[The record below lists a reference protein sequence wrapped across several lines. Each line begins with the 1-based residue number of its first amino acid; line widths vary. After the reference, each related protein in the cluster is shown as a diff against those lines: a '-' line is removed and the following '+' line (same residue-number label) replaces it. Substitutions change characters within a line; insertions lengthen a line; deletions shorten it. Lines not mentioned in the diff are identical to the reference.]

1 MDDDLKKAESHITS
15 AAAFVE
21 GGIQDACDDACSIC
35 LEAFCESDPST
46 LTSCKHD
53 FHLQCILEWHQR
65 SSNCPMCWQPLS
77 LKDPTS
83 QELLEAV
90 EQERNFRFNQARNA
104 TVFRRPTLLT
114 TGMSES
120 ELEERIIQHLA
131 AAAAMG
137 RGHHFGQREGS
148 RNRPSSHGRPHLL
161 VFSTHC
167 DPSPTAAVSASVA
180 PAEPDSGQAIA
191 DPSVPVTAVR
201 SGTAQLSP
209 HLSSDQSNQLS
220 ASSSRYVRPQTF
232 KQGISVGDRSSSSP
246 SLTENQD
253 TAGPS
258 DLQSLSDSWKSRFN
272 SMSMK
277 YRESISKST
286 RGWKERLF
294 SRSTSMADI
303 GSEVRREVNAGIANV
318 SRMMERLETR
328 ENQTDNNIL
337 DPSNAEQTHNDN
349 MHFIFASSWL
359 TIFKYDMR
367 GGGRQQEQQQLR
379 LNHKRGDDVTILFI
393 VCKHVLNVEH
403 SLKFGTK

>member
-1 MDDDLKKAESHITS
+1 MDDELKKGESHITS

-35 LEAFCESDPST
+35 LEAFCDSDPST
-46 LTSCKHD
+46 LTSCRHE

-90 EQERNFRFNQARNA
+90 EQERTIRFNQARNA
-104 TVFRRPTLLT
+104 TMFRRPTLLT

-148 RNRPSSHGRPHLL
+148 RNRPSPHGRPHFL
-161 VFSTHC
+161 VFSSHP
-167 DPSPTAAVSASVA
+167 DPSPTAA
-180 PAEPDSGQAIA
+180 AESDSRQAIA
-191 DPSVPVTAVR
+191 DPSVPITPVR
-201 SGTAQLSP
+201 HETAQFLP
-209 HLSSDQSNQLS
+209 HLSSGQSNQLS
-220 ASSSRYVRPQTF
+220 ASSSRYVRPQTV
-232 KQGISVGDRSSSSP
+232 KQEISVGDSSSGP
-246 SLTENQD
+246 SLTENED
-253 TAGPS
+253 TEGPS
-258 DLQSLSDSWKSRFN
+258 DLLHSLSESWKSRFN

-294 SRSTSMADI
+294 SRSTSM
-303 GSEVRREVNAGIANV
+303 GQ
-318 SRMMERLETR
+318 LETR
-328 ENQTDNNIL
+328 ENNTDNNI
-337 DPSNAEQTHNDN
+337 PSNVEQRHNDDMVAHN
-349 MHFIFASSWL
+349 GSRLNGNNSTTSSASSA
-359 TIFKYDMR
+359 R
-367 GGGRQQEQQQLR
+367 
-379 LNHKRGDDVTILFI
+379 N
-393 VCKHVLNVEH
+393 
-403 SLKFGTK
+403 

>member
-1 MDDDLKKAESHITS
+1 MDDELKKVESHITS

-46 LTSCKHD
+46 LTSCRHE

-90 EQERNFRFNQARNA
+90 EQERNIRFNQARNA
-104 TVFRRPTLLT
+104 TLFRRPTLLT

-137 RGHHFGQREGS
+137 RGRHFGQREGS
-148 RNRPSSHGRPHLL
+148 RNRSSSHGRPHFL
-161 VFSTHC
+161 VFSSHP
-167 DPSPTAAVSASVA
+167 DPSPTAA
-180 PAEPDSGQAIA
+180 AESDSRQAIA
-191 DPSVPVTAVR
+191 DPSVPTTPVC
-201 SGTAQLSP
+201 SETAQFLP
-209 HLSSDQSNQLS
+209 HLSSGQSNQLS
-220 ASSSRYVRPQTF
+220 ASSSRYVRPQTV
-232 KQGISVGDRSSSSP
+232 KQEISVGDRSSSSS

-253 TAGPS
+253 TEGPS
-258 DLQSLSDSWKSRFN
+258 DLHSLSESWKSRFN

-277 YRESISKST
+277 YRESITKST

-303 GSEVRREVNAGIANV
+303 GSEVRREDNAGTANV
-318 SRMMERLETR
+318 SRMMEHLETQ
-328 ENQTDNNIL
+328 ENQTDNNI
-337 DPSNAEQTHNDN
+337 PSNAEQRHNDN
-349 MHFIFASSWL
+349 MVAHNESRLNGNNSTTSSASSA
-359 TIFKYDMR
+359 R
-367 GGGRQQEQQQLR
+367 NE
-379 LNHKRGDDVTILFI
+379 VTI
-393 VCKHVLNVEH
+393 
-403 SLKFGTK
+403 